1 MVEYRRALAIEP
13 DFVSALCNVGELLA
27 RKGKFD
33 EAITQFRHALQID
46 LTHAPSHYNLG
57 MVLGRGGDKAGAMAE
72 FQRVLDLL
80 PDHAATHFKLG
91 KMLDDQGKSSEAIA
105 HYRKAVKNGAND
117 ANLYNNLAWLLATS
131 PEPSLRNAAEAV
143 QQAEWAN
150 QLSGGRQPVILDTL
164 AAAYAEADRFPE
176 ALATARKA
184 LELAEQRHDKVLIDA
199 LRSRMALY
207 EAGRPFHETQ
217 SSQTGRP

>member
-1 MVEYRRALAIEP
+1 
-13 DFVSALCNVGELLA
+13 
-27 RKGKFD
+27 
-33 EAITQFRHALQID
+33 
-46 LTHAPSHYNLG
+46 
-57 MVLGRGGDKAGAMAE
+57 MAE

-91 KMLDDQGKSSEAIA
+91 KMLDDQGKSSAAIA
-105 HYRKAVKNGAND
+105 HYRKAVENGSDD

-143 QQAEWAN
+143 KQAERAK

-184 LELAEQRHDKVLIDA
+184 LELAEQRHDKVLIAA

-207 EAGRPFHETQ
+207 EAGRPFHETR